1 MLSLRRATA
10 SRVGVPRVGVIQTG
24 YLEVATPG
32 RPQQSLRRR
41 SANRR
46 WTSFFNGRERR
57 ALEEPGVRIPLAPAG
72 SWPDRL
78 RRPPHAPGSKG
89 PDSCSSRARHPRRSR
104 VRYKFQ
110 QIAKLTRSS
119 GCPSPDSPGRSAT
132 ARRPY
137 LQPYDPLQRLAATD
151 HAVAAPATQLALIR
165 HLLTQGRSWTAES
178 D

>member
-10 SRVGVPRVGVIQTG
+10 SRVGVIQTG

-41 SANRR
+41 SANRH

-57 ALEEPGVRIPLAPAG
+57 ALEEPGVRIRSLLRESARPA
-72 SWPDRL
+72 SSPATR
-78 RRPPHAPGSKG
+78 PGSKG
-89 PDSCSSRARHPRRSR
+89 PDSCLSGARHPRRSR
-104 VRYKFQ
+104 GRHKFQ

-151 HAVAAPATQLALIR
+151 RAVAAPATQLSLIR
-165 HLLTQGRSWTAES
+165 YLLTQGRSWTAES